1 MLSRKFPR
9 NQATP
14 QDVSYIP
21 VLLLYHY
28 CYWNRIL
35 IVVIGCDISDLG
47 RISCVDIVTGN
58 ASLSYICSIVLI
70 CHYIDFFLV
79 LSLEPM
85 QGSQIVVLPSLSF
98 HCLWCPYLFKAKRS
112 QLGFPYSPALVFSL
126 KISKP
131 NCSSSDWEASKV
143 TDDVFQL
150 LSLYLSLSLSLLWLS
165 HRLPILSCHAIHI
178 KTISR
183 FTSTGPALQL
193 DYDNQSVFMFCGRS
207 PPE

>member
-1 MLSRKFPR
+1 M
-9 NQATP
+9 
-14 QDVSYIP
+14 
-21 VLLLYHY
+21 YHISLD

-35 IVVIGCDISDLG
+35 IVFIGCDISDIG
-47 RISCVDIVTGN
+47 MTSCVDIVTGN
-58 ASLSYICSIVLI
+58 ASPSYICSIVLI

-112 QLGFPYSPALVFSL
+112 QLGLSKSPALVFSL
-126 KISKP
+126 KILKP

-150 LSLYLSLSLSLLWLS
+150 LSLSLSLVSDSVTDSPSCPATPFISL
-165 HRLPILSCHAIHI
+165 
-178 KTISR
+178 
-183 FTSTGPALQL
+183 FTSTGLAVSL
-193 DYDNQSVFMFCGRS
+193 DFYNQSVFMFCGRS
-207 PPE
+207 LPE